1 MRLSLRALPDSL
13 FARMSLILLAGLF
26 VAQGISTWLQW
37 DERARVVSQAR
48 GLNFADR
55 VAEAVWELES
65 RGASQRAAALA
76 ALQSEG
82 LHAELVSEGQVSENV
97 PRGAIQG
104 IVSARLGSPRDIR
117 PVGNH
122 ARVGAQPGNPP
133 RSVDVRLVDGQW
145 IRITAGRESDAAI
158 PALPISLVLQL
169 IVALGI
175 VTVAAMAAVRQ
186 ATRPLQQLALA
197 ADALGR
203 DLDALPLSETGPTET
218 RSAARSFNRMQTRI
232 QHLIHERARAL
243 ASVSHDLRTP
253 LTRLRLRAELV
264 NDVELREQ
272 MAGDLE
278 SMGAMIDATLDYLRG
293 LKNTEPVRAIDINA
307 LLESMVE
314 DARVIGRSIHLEGQ
328 ANAPYNGR
336 LSALQRALQNLID
349 NAIKYGQGAHIVVT
363 DSTNELRITVHDN
376 GPGIPD
382 ADLPH
387 VTEPYYRVDLARSSG
402 TGGVGLGLS
411 IAKDIAFLH
420 GGNLLL
426 SNRAQGGLEAMLVLP
441 RT

>member
-1 MRLSLRALPDSL
+1 MWLNLRALPDSL
-13 FARMSLILLAGLF
+13 FARMGLILLAGLF
-26 VAQGISTWLQW
+26 VAQGVSTWLQW
-37 DERARVVSQAR
+37 DERAKVVSQAR

-55 VAEAVWELES
+55 VAESVQVLES
-65 RGASQRAAALA
+65 SGPAQRAGALS
-76 ALQSEG
+76 ALKNAGVQ
-82 LHAELVSEGQVSENV
+82 AELVKEDQVSGNV

-117 PVGNH
+117 PVGIH
-122 ARVGAQPGNPP
+122 AGMGAQPRNPQ
-133 RSVDVRLVDGQW
+133 RSVDVRLLDGQW
-145 IRITAGRESDAAI
+145 VRITAGHDADAAV

-169 IVALGI
+169 IVTLGI
-175 VTVAAMAAVRQ
+175 VTVAVMAAVRQ

-203 DLDALPLSETGPTET
+203 DLDALPLSEAGPTET
-218 RSAARSFNRMQTRI
+218 RSAARAFNRMQKRI
-232 QHLIHERARAL
+232 QYLIHERARAL
-243 ASVSHDLRTP
+243 AAVSHDLRTP

-264 NDVELREQ
+264 DDAELREQ

-278 SMGAMIDATLDYLRG
+278 SMAAMIDATLDYLRG

-314 DARVIGRSIHLEGQ
+314 DARVIGRSIQLEGR
-328 ANAPYNGR
+328 AHAPYNGR

-363 DSTNELRITVHDN
+363 DNVDELRIAVQDN
-376 GPGIPD
+376 GPGIPA
-382 ADLPH
+382 ADIQR
-387 VTEPYYRVDLARSSG
+387 VTEPYYRVDATRSSG

-420 GGNLLL
+420 GGELQL
-426 SNRAQGGLEAMLVLP
+426 SNRAQGGLEATLVLP
-441 RT
+441 RD